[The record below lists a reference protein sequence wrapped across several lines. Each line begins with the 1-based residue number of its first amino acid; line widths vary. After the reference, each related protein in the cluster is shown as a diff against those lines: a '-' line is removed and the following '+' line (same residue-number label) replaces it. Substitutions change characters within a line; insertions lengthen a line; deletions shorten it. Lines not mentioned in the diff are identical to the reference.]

1 MRITQEIRRV
11 GLVGQGDTGCC
22 AGTCE
27 HAKEESDNVV
37 CPLAFQERTAP
48 AASDKVRDVQSIR
61 SEHIVPTFLN
71 ITRLYRGSLQR
82 KDSTQLSG
90 R

>member
-48 AASDKVRDVQSIR
+48 AASDKVRDV
-61 SEHIVPTFLN
+61 
-71 ITRLYRGSLQR
+71 
-82 KDSTQLSG
+82 
-90 R
+90 